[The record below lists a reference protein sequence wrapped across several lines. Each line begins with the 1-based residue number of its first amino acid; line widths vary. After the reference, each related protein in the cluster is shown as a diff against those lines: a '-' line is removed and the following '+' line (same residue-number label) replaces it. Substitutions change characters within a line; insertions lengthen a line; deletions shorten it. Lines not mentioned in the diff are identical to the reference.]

1 MKKKTNR
8 KPNQAAID
16 AAIDSYLDNLWPKN
30 PDGTPMVFPEPE
42 IDPKVQAEW
51 DARMAARAKYSAE
64 LDERRAKGEKISPFL
79 CY

>member
-1 MKKKTNR
+1 MKKKTNRNR

-30 PDGTPMVFPEPE
+30 PDGTPLVLPEPE
-42 IDPKVQAEW
+42 IDPEW
-51 DARMAARAKYSAE
+51 EARMAARAKYSAE